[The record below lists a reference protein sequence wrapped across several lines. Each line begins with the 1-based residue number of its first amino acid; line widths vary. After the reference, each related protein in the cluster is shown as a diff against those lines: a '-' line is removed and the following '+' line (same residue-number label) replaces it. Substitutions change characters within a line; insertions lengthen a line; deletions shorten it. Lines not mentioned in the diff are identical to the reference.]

1 LETNVMKPDVAS
13 LVVFAFLAG
22 CHSSSNT
29 GTTPTTVKSLQAVS
43 GDGQI
48 VSVAEAAPAPLVVK
62 VLEDGAPLSGAAVV
76 FSSKLAASFS
86 SVPSTDVNGITQTTV
101 TAGTAAGVDTITLVL
116 SGATTS
122 DTFFLTIRPGAPDT
136 LRKLAGDGQ
145 RAAPGTTL
153 GHPFVI
159 DVKDKYLNNVE
170 GVSVSWTT
178 TGGALSATTT
188 TTAAGGIT
196 QVTLTLPNTPGIAKV
211 TAQVPGVTL
220 VTFQAEAR

>member
-1 LETNVMKPDVAS
+1 MKPDVAS

-22 CHSSSNT
+22 CHGSSNT
-29 GTTPTTVKSLQAVS
+29 GTTPTTVKTLQAVS
-43 GDGQI
+43 GDGQT

-62 VLEDGAPLSGAAVV
+62 VLEDGAPLSGATVG

-86 SVPSTDVNGITQTTV
+86 TAPSTDANGITQTMV
-101 TAGTAAGVDTITLVL
+101 TAGTAAGSDTITLAL

-153 GHPFVI
+153 GHPLVI
-159 DVKDKYLNNVE
+159 DVKDKYLNNIE

-178 TGGALSATTT
+178 TGGALSAATT
-188 TTAAGGIT
+188 TTATGGIT

-211 TAQVPGVTL
+211 TAQVPGVRL